1 MNSIPIGQA
10 QRLTAPAPFALLSV
24 RKEDGSDNLMAVS
37 WWTYLSNHPPMLGV
51 CLSKKGLSGS
61 LIERSG
67 FFTLSVVGEA
77 LADAALACGRC
88 SGREHDKAA
97 EFGVPLESA
106 SAVPASLVSGS
117 RAAFECR
124 LVGQTEAGDHVFYLA
139 EILACRGDAAVKQ
152 LFAWDGYS
160 RLGTV

>member
-1 MNSIPIGQA
+1 M
-10 QRLTAPAPFALLSV
+10 
-24 RKEDGSDNLMAVS
+24 
-37 WWTYLSNHPPMLGV
+37 
-51 CLSKKGLSGS
+51 
-61 LIERSG
+61 
-67 FFTLSVVGEA
+67 GEA

-124 LVGQTEAGDHVFYLA
+124 RVGQTEAGDHVFYLA